1 MIVKLKKG
9 DTYVEVDTELNYDEV
24 DTIMKNDE
32 IDDENIEMEDV
43 LSDE

>member
-1 MIVKLKKG
+1 MIIRLKKG
-9 DTYVEVDTELNYDEV
+9 DSYIDVDTELNYDEV

-32 IDDENIEMEDV
+32 IDDEDIEMEDV